1 MQSYSPFFAGEDKG
15 INYTVNGIKPKSS
28 TINFY
33 NAREVYTTADLADK
47 RAFNIG
53 CSGHRTVIVN
63 ANGEYQFSPCSDVDE
78 YKKIMMELGTINVE
92 RRYYDFDPGQNLYDI
107 RDSIN
112 DDTYEGFDYQHQIM
126 ERTLSNVIFRDPVKT
141 GILTQF
147 ERVVYGLIETTKE
160 IKNFFNYTVKP
171 NNKRV
176 F

>member
-1 MQSYSPFFAGEDKG
+1 MA
-15 INYTVNGIKPKSS
+15 
-28 TINFY
+28 
-33 NAREVYTTADLADK
+33 
-47 RAFNIG
+47 
-53 CSGHRTVIVN
+53 
-63 ANGEYQFSPCSDVDE
+63 
-78 YKKIMMELGTINVE
+78 ELGTINVE